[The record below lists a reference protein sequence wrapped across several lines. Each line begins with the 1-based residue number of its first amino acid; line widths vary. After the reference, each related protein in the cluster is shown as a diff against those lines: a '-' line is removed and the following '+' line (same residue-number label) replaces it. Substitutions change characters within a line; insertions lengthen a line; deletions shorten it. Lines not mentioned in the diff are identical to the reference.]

1 MAQSASEITQGR
13 EMNTIDGM
21 WDRMYEYWKIHEPS
35 FVDCNGINDEEI
47 LSFEQSLQLK
57 LPNDLKK
64 SLKRCNAYP
73 SEPQK
78 VVSSS
83 CCMTGGSGHLF
94 SLETI
99 ASWYKDFNEYMY
111 DGCTYEHIDPKL
123 TPKDIIWS
131 HEWLPIYS
139 WNCDVIALLDLRK
152 GIGEQYEQV
161 LYLDQEYSTLG
172 VWAKSY
178 EEFLKLIAD
187 AIVDHGAFNRND
199 MEKVRQKVY
208 NTTRN

>member
-1 MAQSASEITQGR
+1 
-13 EMNTIDGM
+13 MNLIDGM
-21 WDRMYEYWKIHEPS
+21 WDRMCEYWKIHEPG
-35 FVDCNGINDEEI
+35 FVECSGTSDEEI
-47 LSFEQSLQLK
+47 LSSEESLQLK
-57 LPNDLKK
+57 LPDDLKR

-73 SEPQK
+73 SDPK
-78 VVSSS
+78 NVKLSSY
-83 CCMTGGSGHLF
+83 CMTGGAGHLF
-94 SLETI
+94 PLEI
-99 ASWYKDFNEYMY
+99 IVSWYKDFNEYMY
-111 DGCTYEHIDPKL
+111 DGCTYQHIDPKL

-152 GIGEQYEQV
+152 GIDEQYGQV

-187 AIVDHGAFNRND
+187 AIVDHVAFDRDD
-199 MEKVRQKVY
+199 MEKVRQQVY
-208 NTTRN
+208 DTTRN